1 MVWKFGMELFI
12 YYSIKKETHIGSQFY
27 QPIEGAV
34 RATEVVS
41 AAARSKG
48 KLCAFLNF
56 P

>member
-1 MVWKFGMELFI
+1 MRSQKI
-12 YYSIKKETHIGSQFY
+12 IIAQKKRPVKGLQFY